1 MHVYLTRWRL
11 ARGLA
16 WPTHRPDLS
25 PALRQFARGCGITAV
40 LIVVYGLVGR
50 LEYQDAV
57 AAEAEARQTIERERL
72 AAVSARNL
80 EQAER
85 FIRGCLRDDELPVL
99 GKMIFECE
107 ARQTSLTTD
116 DLRPEISQRKH
127 HRWVR

>member
-1 MHVYLTRWRL
+1 MHVYLTKWRIKQ
-11 ARGLA
+11 GLH
-16 WPTHRPDLS
+16 WQRHYPDPA
-25 PALRQFARGCGITAV
+25 PALKNFARGCALAAV

-57 AAEAEARQTIERERL
+57 AAEVEARQAIERAI
-72 AAVSARNL
+72 AAHNL

-116 DLRPEISQRKH
+116 DIRQELTSSNTPGAGG
-127 HRWVR
+127 